1 MTLGQKRLGSRL
13 LESAERSG
21 RGDTVGAKL
30 TAQTANVRATTCFYP
45 RHGYAGGVP
54 SINDGVDEI
63 EFEKLW

>member
-1 MTLGQKRLGSRL
+1 MTCGHEGTARKL
-13 LESAERSG
+13 LP
-21 RGDTVGAKL
+21 VGAKL